1 MKIINALVMLGIV
14 SLVSAC
20 GGGGSSG
27 SSSAPS
33 SIQSSSVAEAS
44 SSVEASSSIE
54 ASSSVEASS
63 SSEASSSIEASSS
76 SETSSSIEASSSSE
90 ASSAS
95 EISSSS
101 LASSSDSASLYPD
114 YNTNPLAP
122 DATGMDSTA
131 VQIASR
137 IQLGINLGNTMEAIG
152 GETAWGNPLIT
163 EAQLAFLK
171 DSGYDAIRLPV
182 AWDQYAN
189 QETAEISAVWLDRVK
204 QVVQYAVDNDLYVI
218 VNIHWDGGWLENNV
232 TPDKQEANNAK
243 QKAFWEQIATHLR
256 DFDERLLF
264 AGTNEPNAHDEEQM
278 AVLDTYHQTFVDA
291 VRSTGGKN
299 ANRVL
304 VLQGPATDITETD
317 KLWNDMPTDSV
328 VDKLMMEVHFYS
340 PFNFAIMDQ
349 DEEWG
354 NQFYYWG
361 EGFHSTTDTAHN
373 PTWGEEAFVDE
384 VFTKMKTKFVDQG
397 IPVVLGEF
405 GAMRRDNLT
414 GDDLALHLASRAYY
428 YRYVTERANTTGLL
442 PFVWDT
448 GGLFHRNT
456 LAILDQQVWE
466 ALLLGAGKA
475 SSSSSSSDS
484 SSSSSAASSVD
495 ASSSSS
501 SVEASSSSSSSS
513 SSEAAS
519 SESNLLTFDM
529 NSSNWEPSGGAV
541 MDQSGSDIALTL
553 SAANQAVFYNI
564 DGPINLIGAT
574 FTVVFNFDSDYVAAV
589 SAGTQSGILQF
600 VAFERT
606 GWTSE
611 YICWSGWRTIV
622 AGQDAGFSC
631 DGFTKNNPEPAGA
644 RIGVQFFG
652 NTGTVTIKNA
662 TLELAE

>member
-1 MKIINALVMLGIV
+1 MKIINTLVMLGIV

-33 SIQSSSVAEAS
+33 SSQSSSVAETSSSVESSSSLDAS
-44 SSVEASSSIE
+44 SSVD
-54 ASSSVEASS
+54 
-63 SSEASSSIEASSS
+63 
-76 SETSSSIEASSSSE
+76 ASSSSE

-101 LASSSDSASLYPD
+101 LASSSDSTSLYPD
-114 YNTNPLAP
+114 YNTDPLAP
-122 DATGMDSTA
+122 DATGMDITA

-137 IQLGINLGNTMEAIG
+137 IKLGINLGNTMEAIG

-163 EAQLAFLK
+163 EAQVQFLK

-182 AWDQYAN
+182 SWDQYAN
-189 QETAEISAVWLDRVK
+189 QETAEISAVWLGRVK

-256 DFDERLLF
+256 DFDEHLLF

-278 AVLDTYHQTFVDA
+278 TVLDTYHQTFVDA

-304 VLQGPATDITETD
+304 VLQGPATDIEETD
-317 KLWNDMPTDSV
+317 EYWNEMPSDSV

-340 PFNFAIMDQ
+340 PFNFALMEQ

-384 VFTKMKTKFVDQG
+384 VFTLMKTKFVDQG

-405 GAMRRDNLT
+405 GAMRRDTLT

-448 GGLFHRNT
+448 GGLFNRNT
-456 LAILDQQVWE
+456 LAITDQPVWDG
-466 ALLLGAGKA
+466 LLLGAGKT
-475 SSSSSSSDS
+475 SSSSSSSVS
-484 SSSSSAASSVD
+484 SSSSSAAT
-495 ASSSSS
+495 S

-513 SSEAAS
+513 SSAAAS

-529 NSSNWEPSGGAV
+529 DSSNWEADTGV
-541 MDQSGSDIALTL
+541 VINQSSSDIQLTL
-553 SAANQAVFYNI
+553 SNSDQGVFYNI

-574 FTVVFNFDSDYVAAV
+574 FTVLFNFDSDYVAAV
-589 SAGTQSGILQF
+589 NAGTESGILQF

-606 GWTSE
+606 GWTSDFT
-611 YICWSGWRTIV
+611 CWTGWQTIV
-622 AGQDAGFSC
+622 AGQDVSFSC
-631 DGFTKNNPEPAGA
+631 DQFTKNNPQPEGA

-652 NTGTVTIKNA
+652 NTGTVTIKSA
-662 TLELAE
+662 ALELAE